1 MLLFPTMGLILDV
14 RDRVS
19 RWLAPPKPLTIVPAE
34 NPVLRKILQKS
45 LQVTEE
51 LEMRRAEESQ
61 FSREDYDRRAMLISE
76 IEEAI
81 ALAHAPWQNPSGQLQ
96 ESANAGVQG
105 LIKAREFI
113 KDVKLRETIYGMAEL
128 EIALDDRGWKRLIAS
143 SQYEFSRF
151 GIQSIMLISRLYYI
165 KNPLARRG
173 VDVSAFYVFGRGMD
187 ISSPDPDANESL
199 KAFFQDP
206 RNAIQ
211 FSHTAF
217 VKKEKQ
223 TYTDGNV
230 FWAFFAD
237 PQDGRLACRC
247 IDPLEMSDIIC
258 DPEDADTPWFYRRDW
273 TEERFDPA
281 TGRRTTQQR
290 TQWYFALNYEGL
302 PNFPANQRMIE
313 GYPVALD
320 ANGQPIPVYHLKDG
334 DLAGWKFGC
343 PRMYCVIDWLRAYK
357 QGLEDLCTT
366 WRALSRFAWN
376 VETKGGAPAIAAFK
390 QTLATALAND
400 LSQIETNPPPVT
412 GSAFI
417 SGPTNKMTPMQTG
430 GSTTMNPD
438 NLRRVLL
445 MLCAG
450 FGLPESTF
458 GDASIGS
465 LATAEALE
473 RQSELMFLQ
482 RQEVWRE
489 VVQTFGHY
497 ALSRSIRAPKGKLR
511 EALAKRQGVDV
522 SEFRPDSWLIENA
535 SRKRKGIAL
544 VEAIK
549 TPTDAAQTITID
561 VKFPDIMTHDIEKR
575 VEAIMKA
582 TTLDGKQPIG
592 IDVRV
597 ATGLFL
603 SELGVEDVEG
613 VLEAMYPMDTYEMDR
628 TIEPPQPNIVRG
640 EEPVLGAD
648 AQSPQDQS
656 GVSKDPAVIERA
668 VQEVLRAARRNAQRI
683 RPASGSLEE
692 ALRRVHEATAGVAAS

>member
-1 MLLFPTMGLILDV
+1 MGLITAT
-14 RDRVS
+14 RARVAG
-19 RWLAPPKPLTIVPAE
+19 WLSPPKPLSIVPAE
-34 NPVLRKILQKS
+34 NKALRKLLQKS
-45 LQVTEE
+45 LDVAEE
-51 LEMRRAEESQ
+51 LELRRAEDAQ
-61 FSREDYDRRAMLISE
+61 VSREDYDRRVTLISE

-105 LIKAREFI
+105 LIKARESI

-187 ISSPDPDANESL
+187 ISSPDPDANEAL
-199 KAFFQDP
+199 RAFFDDP

-217 VKKEKQ
+217 VKKERQ

-258 DPEDADTPWFYRRDW
+258 DPDDADTPWFYRRDW
-273 TEERFDPA
+273 TEERFDPVS
-281 TGRRTTQQR
+281 GRRTQQQR

-302 PNFPANQRMIE
+302 PNFPANQRSIE

-320 ANGQPIPVYHLKDG
+320 SHGEPIPVYHLKDG

-390 QTLATALAND
+390 QTLATTLAND

-465 LATAEALE
+465 LATAETLE

-489 VVQTFGHY
+489 VAQTFGHY
-497 ALSRSIRAPKGKLR
+497 ALSRSLRAPKGKLR

-522 SEFRPDSWLIENA
+522 SEFKPESVLIEA
-535 SRKRKGIAL
+535 APRKKSKR
-544 VEAIK
+544 VEAVK
-549 TPTDAAQTITID
+549 TPADSAQKITID
-561 VKFPDIMTHDIEKR
+561 VKFPDIMTHEIEKR

-582 TTLDGKQPIG
+582 MTLDGKQPIG
-592 IDVRV
+592 IDQRV
-597 ATGLFL
+597 GTGLLL

-613 VLEAMYPMDTYEMDR
+613 VLEAMYPEATYEPDR
-628 TIEPPQPNIVRG
+628 TTEPPMANLIRG
-640 EEPVLGAD
+640 DGAVPPPE
-648 AQSPQDQS
+648 AQQGD

-668 VQEVLRAARRNAQRI
+668 VQEVLRAARRNVQR
-683 RPASGSLEE
+683 
-692 ALRRVHEATAGVAAS
+692 LRNN

>member
-1 MLLFPTMGLILDV
+1 MGLITTTRNRLAE
-14 RDRVS
+14 
-19 RWLAPPKPLTIVPAE
+19 WLAPPKPLTVVPAE
-34 NPVLRKILQKS
+34 NKALRKILQKS
-45 LQVTEE
+45 LDVTEE

-61 FSREDYDRRAMLISE
+61 VSREDYERRAGLIAE

-105 LIKAREFI
+105 LLKARESI

-128 EIALDDRGWKRLIAS
+128 EIALDDRGWKRLVAQ
-143 SQYEFSRF
+143 SQYEFSRY
-151 GIQSIMLISRLYYI
+151 GIQSIMLICRLYKV
-165 KNPLARRG
+165 KNPLAARG
-173 VDVSAFYVFGRGMD
+173 VDVSAFYVFGRGME
-187 ISSPDPDANESL
+187 ISSPDPDANDAL
-199 KAFFQDP
+199 QAFFNDP

-211 FSHTAF
+211 FSHTAWT
-217 VKKEKQ
+217 KKEKQ

-230 FWAFFAD
+230 FWAFFSD
-237 PQDGRLACRC
+237 PQDGRLESRC

-258 DPEDADTPWFYRRDW
+258 DPDDSDTPWFYRRDW

-290 TQWYFALNYEGL
+290 CQWYFALGYEDL
-302 PNFPANQRMIE
+302 PNFPKGQRMIE
-313 GYPVALD
+313 GYLVALD
-320 ANGQPIPVYHLKDG
+320 SHGEPIPVYHLKDG
-334 DLAGWKFGC
+334 DLPGWKFGC
-343 PRMYCVIDWLRAYK
+343 PRMYCVVDWLRAYK

-390 QTLATALAND
+390 QTLATTLAND

-438 NLRRVLL
+438 NLRRILL
-445 MLCAG
+445 MHCAG
-450 FGLPESTF
+450 MGLPESTF

-489 VVQTFGHY
+489 VIQTFGHY
-497 ALSRSIRAPKGKLR
+497 ALTRSLRAPKGKLR
-511 EALAKRQGVDV
+511 EALAKKQGKDAA
-522 SEFRPDSWLIENA
+522 EFNPDSVLIE
-535 SRKRKGIAL
+535 SRRRTK
-544 VEAIK
+544 EAAK
-549 TPTDAAQTITID
+549 TAADMTQPIVID
-561 VKFPDIMTHDIEKR
+561 VKFPDIMTHDIQKR
-575 VEAIMKA
+575 VEAIVKA

-592 IDVRV
+592 IDIRI
-597 ATGLFL
+597 ATGLML

-613 VLEAMYPMDTYEMDR
+613 VLQAMYPEETYEMNR
-628 TIEPPQPNIVRG
+628 TIEPPMPNLIRG
-640 EEPVLGAD
+640 DGAVPPPE
-648 AQSPQDQS
+648 ADQS
-656 GVSKDPAVIERA
+656 DDSVVSKDPEVIERA
-668 VQEVLRAARRNAQRI
+668 VQEVLRAARKNIQRLRNN
-683 RPASGSLEE
+683 
-692 ALRRVHEATAGVAAS
+692 